1 MSSSSLRYRAF
12 ISYSHRDEIL
22 TRRLH
27 RRLESF
33 RVPAGLRAKDAAEQ
47 QLPARLGPVFRDRE
61 DLASSARLSS
71 SIEAALD
78 AAEALIVVCSP
89 AAVASHW
96 VGQEIRYFR
105 EKYPERPVLA
115 FVAGGDPAADPRTSG
130 ALAAFPR
137 ELLFDSAS
145 PDALPGEPLAAD
157 ARSEGDG
164 FNAAFLKLA
173 AGLLG
178 VPYDALRRRE
188 VRRRQQRWMLMI
200 GASLLL
206 SAVMSYLAWDATRAR
221 DVARRAQ
228 AQAEL
233 ELESERQTRNFLLS
247 VFRLADAERARQDSV
262 TVREVLDRAVK
273 RIDATRFS
281 RPAIKSRFLAT
292 MGQAYSSLGLHKR
305 SVELMQQSLDL
316 NPGDALSPED
326 ESQRIENQIELADV
340 YFAMGEYD
348 KAMQSLDDLA
358 ADAARGSPANAI
370 QLARAANIS
379 GDLQAYRE
387 NDVAALAAYNEA
399 IDKLANANPSSEEAA
414 LIRSRSV
421 SGLGFLLHFSG
432 DYDAA
437 DRQFLEAIE
446 LLEPVVGELHP
457 ATIQAIGTRGSNAYA
472 SGKIDVARAA
482 WNRALSLAHRVYDE
496 NGPEIG
502 TLKNNLGL
510 LELEAGALSQAE
522 TLLRAALLSDR
533 AHRSEEFDDLSYT
546 LNNLAWTRR
555 FQGDPAEA
563 RALWEEA
570 LPIAE
575 KFDHPML
582 GPILTGLA
590 ELDCA
595 HAAVEIGT
603 ARAQHAV
610 AAALQHHGA
619 DHWRSAAAEMAAALC
634 AARAGRQ
641 IELATVRSLA
651 KRIQTRWAPTSPFHT
666 HAESLLREIA
676 APARLGSSDAKR
688 MRALQAG

>member
-1 MSSSSLRYRAF
+1 LPARRYRAF
-12 ISYSHRDEIL
+12 ISYSHRDERL

-33 RVPAGLRAKDAAEQ
+33 RVPAALRTDGATER

-61 DLASSARLSS
+61 DLASSARLSG

-115 FVAGGDPAADPRTSG
+115 FVVAGDPTADPRTAG
-130 ALAAFPR
+130 AVAAFPR
-137 ELLFDSAS
+137 ELLFDGAN
-145 PDALPGEPLAAD
+145 PDAPPGEPLAAD

-188 VRRRQQRWMLMI
+188 MRRRQQRWMLAI

-206 SAVMSYLAWDATRAR
+206 SAVMSYLAWDATLAR

-228 AQAEL
+228 SQAEL

-273 RIDATRFS
+273 RIDTTRFS
-281 RPAIKSRFLAT
+281 RPAVKSRFLAT

-316 NPGDALSPED
+316 NPGDELSPED
-326 ESQRIENQIELADV
+326 ASQRIENQIELADV

-348 KAMQSLDDLA
+348 KATQSLDDLA
-358 ADAARGSPANAI
+358 SAAARGSAATAI
-370 QLARAANIS
+370 QLARAANIM
-379 GDLQAYRE
+379 GDVQAYRE

-399 IDKLANANPSSEEAA
+399 IGKLAEANASSEEAA
-414 LIRSRSV
+414 LVRSRSV

-437 DRQFLEAIE
+437 DRQFLQAIE

-472 SGKIDVARAA
+472 SGRIDVARAA
-482 WNRALSLAHRVYDE
+482 WNRALSLALQVYDE

-510 LELEAGALSQAE
+510 LELEAGALGQAE
-522 TLLRAALLSDR
+522 TLLRAAVLSDR
-533 AHRSEEFDDLSYT
+533 KHRSEEFDDLSYT

-555 FQGDPAEA
+555 FQGDLSEA

-582 GPILTGLA
+582 GPILAGLA
-590 ELDCA
+590 ELDCEQ
-595 HAAVEIGT
+595 AAVEIGSV
-603 ARAQHAV
+603 RAQQAV
-610 AAALQHHGA
+610 AAAQKHHGA
-619 DHWRSAAAEMAAALC
+619 EHWRSAAAEMSAALC
-634 AARAGRQ
+634 AAHAGEPIDRAKVGG
-641 IELATVRSLA
+641 LA
-651 KRIQTRWAPTSPFHT
+651 KRIQTRWAPASPFHT
-666 HAESLLREIA
+666 HAKALLRA
-676 APARLGSSDAKR
+676 TSAPIRTDSVDPKRRGSAQRSP
-688 MRALQAG
+688 